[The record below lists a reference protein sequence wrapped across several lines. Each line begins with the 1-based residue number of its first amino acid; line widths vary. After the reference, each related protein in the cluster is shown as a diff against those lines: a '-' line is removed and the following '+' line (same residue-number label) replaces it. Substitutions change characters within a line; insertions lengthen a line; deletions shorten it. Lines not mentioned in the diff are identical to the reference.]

1 MKDTRLHLLR
11 VLAENYLRNP
21 FFALPLSVS
30 RPVEPLLH
38 QTELVA
44 RALLINPTRILIAD
58 TIGLGK
64 TVEAL
69 RVLHALSMLQPLKRV
84 LIVVPTVL
92 EKQWMSELERFG
104 VKAGS
109 TSDLLEELRER
120 GDAEGYYVVRMD
132 TVKKREYIDKVRRVA
147 WDAIIVDEAHRLAPR
162 ILREEI
168 AKLAR
173 DNPSATVLLLSA
185 TPHRG
190 DEKKYLYLLSILDPD
205 VEKLIPREKKAKPKV
220 GSDFYAA
227 THTVL
232 VHRRTKEDVNR
243 VYEQRELFKPA
254 VMLSVLIEP
263 TPEEQK
269 LLNDLVAL
277 GRSIVAR
284 YYRRAQEAG
293 RYEAKRARAVSALLS
308 MLLIKRGTSS
318 PRALVETFARIASK
332 RAGEVAATG
341 GTKIEKALKK
351 VRAELRRGI
360 AGEGEVEPDEAFNE
374 LADALR
380 EANLLR
386 DGEITLLRGTAS
398 IAERLISGELRDSKV
413 EFLLRLVEL
422 AKSKPGGVFSDLGD
436 AKILVFTEFK
446 DTAYYV
452 YSKLKSRLGEDAV
465 RVLTSDNRDEYP
477 EVVKW
482 LEKPGVKVL
491 VATDVMSEG
500 LNLQAA
506 NVLVNYEVVYS
517 PVRLEQRVGR
527 VWRYGQRRTVYVFN
541 LFLLNTYEEKIQRI
555 LFSKVYSI
563 VETVGKQEL
572 GLGEEAYLVTLRNTI
587 FDETIKRK
595 LGESAFD
602 ELSRY
607 IGALPLTRVLRKE
620 KAVGKDER
628 RVHPEEVILRKLIE
642 SGDDKYAEHLEKLA
656 ERFVDELVGIAE
668 RIKRSR
674 VYPGQASRQSVESAL
689 YSVCGIRNHEE
700 ARKLAAL
707 LLETYCRLAS
717 CIAKPENPV
726 ESINMVAARARA
738 EEDSPPPGTLYFA
751 VNNPGRRVYVLY
763 RATVSLGN
771 RTISDLVGVEIDV
784 DGDRIAPLRGL
795 PLVDAVSRMLPESLP
810 VDEVHGRLRDR
821 LEQYAE
827 HYAGYAKSE
836 GLALGKALE
845 STRKYEEAKRTTFSR
860 LGLKPNSFYTTEISD
875 VSMQPLAVF
884 FTLGFLPEST
894 YTSATGVW
902 GGFEKKYLLEV
913 VAELE
918 RRAGREPRLVNLEE
932 HYDVYSR
939 SSTEERYIECK
950 GFVKPRLEFELT
962 ESEYKTAESLGDKY
976 WLYLVYGAGTSD
988 PVVLA
993 IRNPAKR
1000 LPFTRREV
1008 TISLRRFCFQ
1018 PGVQVD
1024 QAQAR

>member
-227 THTVL
+227 THAVL

-332 RAGEVAATG
+332 RAGGLAATG

-360 AGEGEVEPDEAFNE
+360 AGAGEVEPDEAFNE

-386 DGEITLLRGTAS
+386 DGEITVLRDSAS

-422 AKSKPGGVFSDLGD
+422 TKSKPGGVFSDLGD

-482 LEKPGVKVL
+482 LEKPDVKVL

-541 LFLLNTYEEKIQRI
+541 LFLLNTHEEKIQRI

-700 ARKLAAL
+700 ARRLAEL

-827 HYAGYAKSE
+827 HYAGYAKLE

-860 LGLKPNSFYTTEISD
+860 LGLKPNSLYTTEISD

-894 YTSATGVW
+894 YTPATGVW

-962 ESEYKTAESLGDKY
+962 ESEYKTAESLGEKY
-976 WLYLVYGAGTSD
+976 WLYLVYGAGTSN

-993 IRNPAKR
+993 IKNPLRKIR
-1000 LPFTRREV
+1000 FVKEERPVVEV
-1008 TISLRRFCFQ
+1008 RYTATI
-1018 PGVQVD
+1018 G
-1024 QAQAR
+1024 